1 MKKLDK
7 VEKAVKKVAAEVA
20 VDVLGP
26 RPAGAPILHFW
37 QGAVEMTLRFTA
49 LVSATDDGKY

>member
-37 QGAVEMTLRFTA
+37 QGAVEMALRFTA
-49 LVSATDDGKY
+49 LVSNRRL